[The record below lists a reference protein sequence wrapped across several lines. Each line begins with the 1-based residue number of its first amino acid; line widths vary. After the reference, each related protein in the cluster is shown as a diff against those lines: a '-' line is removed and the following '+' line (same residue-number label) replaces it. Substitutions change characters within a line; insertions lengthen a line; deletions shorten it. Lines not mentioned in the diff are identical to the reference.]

1 MGPEDVPAVWEGR
14 ASHLRAVRGTEQ
26 DVTGRWLALQVPG
39 KGELGTELAINNS
52 RRWSHALA
60 GCCRIPLSPESGY
73 IQGSS
78 SNLLAGE
85 LLNSSSALFPLYH
98 GCVFLLSFL
107 ASDRLCGRAPPDQH
121 STSRSPL
128 PLACRQEREKP
139 GEMDLS
145 YRSTISIY
153 KSILEQFNPALENL
167 VYLGNNYL
175 RAFHALSKAAE
186 VYFKAIEK
194 IGEQALQSSTSHVLG
209 EILMQMS
216 DTQRLLSSDLEV
228 VAQTFHVDLLQ
239 HMEKNSKMD
248 VQFISESQKQYELEY
263 RRKANNLEK
272 CTAELWR
279 MERARDKNVREMKE
293 NVMRLRSEMQAFLS
307 NSQREAELEEKRRYR
322 FLADK
327 HQMLYNTLLQF
338 YSRAR
343 GMIQTKAPQWKEQLE
358 ASRNPSNSHVQGL
371 LTSSHGQGYPSGR
384 LTPTHLETRPLGDF
398 ASSMAGSRS
407 SIFSQEPPEMR
418 LSPQPEVPRRPLQRT
433 PSASLVPAGRVSRSG
448 SFGEA
453 SSSSE
458 GRRRGGTVRVQAIAP
473 HTTGA
478 NRTLLRFDPG
488 DVITVL
494 MPEAQNGW
502 LYGKLEGSSACG
514 WFPEAYV
521 KPLEDARDMEEPPV
535 RSFPLRSSHS
545 MDDILDHPSVS
556 SSSWS
561 AAAQAAVPNPPPAPV
576 GASSHQSG
584 PVTSGGSKKPGVFD
598 QPPELF
604 PRGTNPFATVKL
616 RPTVTNDR
624 SAPIIR

>member
-1 MGPEDVPAVWEGR
+1 
-14 ASHLRAVRGTEQ
+14 
-26 DVTGRWLALQVPG
+26 
-39 KGELGTELAINNS
+39 
-52 RRWSHALA
+52 
-60 GCCRIPLSPESGY
+60 
-73 IQGSS
+73 
-78 SNLLAGE
+78 
-85 LLNSSSALFPLYH
+85 
-98 GCVFLLSFL
+98 
-107 ASDRLCGRAPPDQH
+107 
-121 STSRSPL
+121 
-128 PLACRQEREKP
+128 
-139 GEMDLS
+139 MDLS

-239 HMEKNSKMD
+239 HMEKNTKMD

-263 RRKANNLEK
+263 QRRATSLDK
-272 CTAELWR
+272 CMAELWR
-279 MERARDKNVREMKE
+279 MERTRDKNVREMKE
-293 NVMRLRSEMQAFLS
+293 NVMRLRSEMQAFVS
-307 NSQREAELEEKRRYR
+307 ESQREAELEEKRRYR
-322 FLADK
+322 FLAEK

-343 GMIQTKAPQWKEQLE
+343 SMIQTKAPLWKEQLD
-358 ASRNPSNSHVQGL
+358 ASRNPSNSHSQGL
-371 LTSSHGQGYPSGR
+371 LPASHSSGYPSGR
-384 LTPTHLETRPLGDF
+384 LNPTHLEMPQRPLGDF
-398 ASSMAGSRS
+398 ASPMTGSRTS
-407 SIFSQEPPEMR
+407 VFSPEQPEMR
-418 LSPQPEVPRRPLQRT
+418 LSPQPESPRRPLRRT
-433 PSASLVPAGRVSRSG
+433 PSASLLPTGRTSRSS

-453 SSSSE
+453 SGDSE
-458 GRRRGGTVRVQAIAP
+458 GRKRSSTARVQAIVP
-473 HTTGA
+473 HVTGA

-488 DVITVL
+488 DIITVL
-494 MPEAQNGW
+494 MPDAQNGW
-502 LYGKLEGSSACG
+502 LYGKLEGLSTCG

-521 KPLEDARDMEEPPV
+521 KPLDVRELEEPAT

-545 MDDILDHPSVS
+545 MDDILDRPSTPS
-556 SSSWS
+556 SSNYWPATTQSS
-561 AAAQAAVPNPPPAPV
+561 LPNPPPLLV
-576 GASSHQSG
+576 GASNHQSG
-584 PVTSGGSKKPGVFD
+584 VATPVSSGSRKSGVFD

>member
-1 MGPEDVPAVWEGR
+1 
-14 ASHLRAVRGTEQ
+14 
-26 DVTGRWLALQVPG
+26 
-39 KGELGTELAINNS
+39 
-52 RRWSHALA
+52 
-60 GCCRIPLSPESGY
+60 
-73 IQGSS
+73 
-78 SNLLAGE
+78 
-85 LLNSSSALFPLYH
+85 
-98 GCVFLLSFL
+98 
-107 ASDRLCGRAPPDQH
+107 
-121 STSRSPL
+121 
-128 PLACRQEREKP
+128 
-139 GEMDLS
+139 MDLS

-194 IGEQALQSSTSHVLG
+194 IGEQALQSSTSHMLG

-248 VQFISESQKQYELEY
+248 VQFISESQKHYELEY
-263 RRKANNLEK
+263 QRRATNLDK
-272 CTAELWR
+272 CMAELWR
-279 MERARDKNVREMKE
+279 MERARDKNTREMKE
-293 NVMRLRSEMQAFLS
+293 NVMRLRSEMQVFVS
-307 NSQREAELEEKRRYR
+307 ESQREAELEEKRRYR
-322 FLADK
+322 FLAEK

-343 GMIQTKAPQWKEQLE
+343 GVIQTKAPRWKEQLE
-358 ASRNPSNSHVQGL
+358 SSRNASNSHSQGL
-371 LTSSHGQGYPSGR
+371 LAASHSQGYPSGR
-384 LTPTHLETRPLGDF
+384 LTPTHLDMVKYKLALRNPATYLMTHLLF
-398 ASSMAGSRS
+398 L
-407 SIFSQEPPEMR
+407 PEKFQLKVFR
-418 LSPQPEVPRRPLQRT
+418 KSLLPTGRT
-433 PSASLVPAGRVSRSG
+433 SRSG

-453 SSSSE
+453 SSGSE
-458 GRRRGGTVRVQAIAP
+458 GRKRSGMARVQAIVP
-473 HTTGA
+473 HTTGV

-494 MPEAQNGW
+494 MPDAQNGW
-502 LYGKLEGSSACG
+502 LYGKLAGSSTCG

-521 KPLEDARDMEEPPV
+521 KPLDNAREMEEPDS

-545 MDDILDHPSVS
+545 MDDILDHPSTPS
-556 SSSWS
+556 SSSYWP
-561 AAAQAAVPNPPPAPV
+561 AAAQPSVPNPPPLSV

-584 PVTSGGSKKPGVFD
+584 VVTPVSSGSKKSGLFD

>member
-1 MGPEDVPAVWEGR
+1 
-14 ASHLRAVRGTEQ
+14 
-26 DVTGRWLALQVPG
+26 
-39 KGELGTELAINNS
+39 
-52 RRWSHALA
+52 
-60 GCCRIPLSPESGY
+60 
-73 IQGSS
+73 
-78 SNLLAGE
+78 
-85 LLNSSSALFPLYH
+85 
-98 GCVFLLSFL
+98 
-107 ASDRLCGRAPPDQH
+107 
-121 STSRSPL
+121 
-128 PLACRQEREKP
+128 KP

-194 IGEQALQSSTSHVLG
+194 IGERALQSSTSHVLG

-216 DTQRLLSSDLEV
+216 DTQRLLSSDLQV

-248 VQFISESQKQYELEY
+248 VQFISVSKQYELEY

-322 FLADK
+322 FLAEK

-371 LTSSHGQGYPSGR
+371 LASSHGQGYPSGR
-384 LTPTHLETRPLGDF
+384 LTPTHLETRSLGDF
-398 ASSMAGSRS
+398 APSMAGSRS
-407 SIFSQEPPEMR
+407 SIFSQETPEMR

-433 PSASLVPAGRVSRSG
+433 PSTSLLPTGRVSRSG

-458 GRRRGGTVRVQAIAP
+458 GRRSGTVRVQAIAP

-502 LYGKLEGSSACG
+502 LYGKLEGSST
-514 WFPEAYV
+514 YV
-521 KPLEDARDMEEPPV
+521 TLQCSKRALSFCLSCVM
-535 RSFPLRSSHS
+535 SFPLRSSHS

-561 AAAQAAVPNPPPAPV
+561 AAAQAAVPNPPPAPH
-576 GASSHQSG
+576 GL
-584 PVTSGGSKKPGVFD
+584 PGSLDVVCL
-598 QPPELF
+598 LF
-604 PRGTNPFATVKL
+604 PFRGTNPFATVKL

>member
-1 MGPEDVPAVWEGR
+1 
-14 ASHLRAVRGTEQ
+14 
-26 DVTGRWLALQVPG
+26 
-39 KGELGTELAINNS
+39 
-52 RRWSHALA
+52 
-60 GCCRIPLSPESGY
+60 
-73 IQGSS
+73 
-78 SNLLAGE
+78 
-85 LLNSSSALFPLYH
+85 
-98 GCVFLLSFL
+98 
-107 ASDRLCGRAPPDQH
+107 
-121 STSRSPL
+121 
-128 PLACRQEREKP
+128 
-139 GEMDLS
+139 MDLS

-194 IGEQALQSSTSHVLG
+194 IGEQALQSSTSHMLG

-216 DTQRLLSSDLEV
+216 DMQRLLSSDLEV

-248 VQFISESQKQYELEY
+248 VQFISESQKHYELEY
-263 RRKANNLEK
+263 QRRATNLDK
-272 CTAELWR
+272 CMAELWR
-279 MERARDKNVREMKE
+279 MERARDKNTREMKE
-293 NVMRLRSEMQAFLS
+293 NVMRLRSEMQVFVAE
-307 NSQREAELEEKRRYR
+307 SQREAELEEKRRYR
-322 FLADK
+322 FLAEK

-343 GMIQTKAPQWKEQLE
+343 GMIQNKAPRWKEQLE
-358 ASRNPSNSHVQGL
+358 ASRNPSNSHSQGL
-371 LTSSHGQGYPSGR
+371 LTASHGQGYPSGR
-384 LTPTHLETRPLGDF
+384 LTPTHLEMPQRPLGDF
-398 ASSMAGSRS
+398 ASSMTGSRS
-407 SIFSQEPPEMR
+407 SIFSPDPPEMR
-418 LSPQPEVPRRPLQRT
+418 LSPQPESPRQPLRRT
-433 PSASLVPAGRVSRSG
+433 PSASLLPTGRTSRSG
-448 SFGEA
+448 SFSKANSG
-453 SSSSE
+453 SE
-458 GRRRGGTVRVQAIAP
+458 GRKRSGMAKVQAIVP
-473 HTTGA
+473 HATGA

-494 MPEAQNGW
+494 MPDAQNGW
-502 LYGKLEGSSACG
+502 LYGKLEGSSTCG

-521 KPLEDARDMEEPPV
+521 KPLEDAREMEEPDT

-545 MDDILDHPSVS
+545 MDDILDRPNTPS
-556 SSSWS
+556 SSNYWP
-561 AAAQAAVPNPPPAPV
+561 AAAQPSVPNPPPLSV

-584 PVTSGGSKKPGVFD
+584 AVTPVSSGSKKSGVFD

>member
-1 MGPEDVPAVWEGR
+1 
-14 ASHLRAVRGTEQ
+14 
-26 DVTGRWLALQVPG
+26 
-39 KGELGTELAINNS
+39 
-52 RRWSHALA
+52 
-60 GCCRIPLSPESGY
+60 
-73 IQGSS
+73 
-78 SNLLAGE
+78 
-85 LLNSSSALFPLYH
+85 
-98 GCVFLLSFL
+98 
-107 ASDRLCGRAPPDQH
+107 
-121 STSRSPL
+121 
-128 PLACRQEREKP
+128 
-139 GEMDLS
+139 MDLS

-194 IGEQALQSSTSHVLG
+194 IGEQALQSSTSHMLG

-216 DTQRLLSSDLEV
+216 NTQRVLSSDLEV

-239 HMEKNSKMD
+239 HMEKNTKMD

-263 RRKANNLEK
+263 QRRATNLDK
-272 CTAELWR
+272 CMAELWR

-293 NVMRLRSEMQAFLS
+293 NVMRLRSEMQAFVS
-307 NSQREAELEEKRRYR
+307 ESQREAELEEKRRYR
-322 FLADK
+322 FLAEK

-343 GMIQTKAPQWKEQLE
+343 AMIQTKAPQWKEQLE
-358 ASRNPSNSHVQGL
+358 ATRNPSNSHSQGL
-371 LTSSHGQGYPSGR
+371 LGACHGQGYPSGR
-384 LTPTHLETRPLGDF
+384 LTPTHLEMPQRPLGDF
-398 ASSMAGSRS
+398 TSSMTGSRS
-407 SIFSQEPPEMR
+407 SIFSPEPPEMR
-418 LSPQPEVPRRPLQRT
+418 LSPQPEPPRQPLRRT
-433 PSASLVPAGRVSRSG
+433 PSASLLPTGRTSRSG

-453 SSSSE
+453 RSSGSE
-458 GRRRGGTVRVQAIAP
+458 GRRTSGMARVQAIVP
-473 HTTGA
+473 HTTGV

-502 LYGKLEGSSACG
+502 LYGKLEGSSTCG

-521 KPLEDARDMEEPPV
+521 KPLEDAREMEEPAT

-545 MDDILDHPSVS
+545 MDDILDRPSTPS
-556 SSSWS
+556 SSNYWPATS
-561 AAAQAAVPNPPPAPV
+561 QPHLPNPPPLSM

-584 PVTSGGSKKPGVFD
+584 VVTPVSSGSKKSGIFD